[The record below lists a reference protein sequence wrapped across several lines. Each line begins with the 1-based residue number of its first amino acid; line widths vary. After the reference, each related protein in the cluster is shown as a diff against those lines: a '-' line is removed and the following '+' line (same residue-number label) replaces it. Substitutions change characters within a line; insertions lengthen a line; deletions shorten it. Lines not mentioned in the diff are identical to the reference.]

1 MSFSSAKVRRGGTV
15 IDRCFHA
22 AAAAAA
28 TTVKNNANT
37 RMIKEVH
44 KEVALQGKNIILHD
58 LLWRPRCLEFVDSLN
73 RRDQEIGIA
82 HVSL

>member
-22 AAAAAA
+22 AAAAA
-28 TTVKNNANT
+28 TTVKRNANT

-44 KEVALQGKNIILHD
+44 KEVQQPYKARI
-58 LLWRPRCLEFVDSLN
+58 
-73 RRDQEIGIA
+73 
-82 HVSL
+82 